1 MDKSGLINN
10 LQTFIKIYLSFIT
23 IFKINFLIIKNKIK
37 KKRVIIFFH
46 PSQDIFSA
54 TKYLKSIFK
63 DEQDFEILF
72 LNSYF
77 KLYYNNYEYYILNKL
92 VTLIIFPDFFIT
104 NNVSNFFPLFSKKIY
119 IHHDIYDGPLTS
131 PERKAGLRKRLTRYD
146 YLFVSNHISKKVFE
160 NLFNGENK
168 KPKIKQIGY
177 LKLDYLLSKYKI
189 KKCKTIIIAPT
200 TYVPFKEF
208 SCIDYLEKII
218 PHLIKH
224 TNCKVYLRP
233 HPANRK
239 DIKIKKIIQ
248 KFKTKNNFFID
259 KKNDYAK
266 LYTNSCLMITD
277 ISGTA
282 YTYSFL
288 TKNPVIFFSPNE
300 KKIKANR
307 YDKLSLF
314 RDRNKIG
321 TIYKNTDMFK
331 NINIVINKNYKQN
344 ILKLMSENKLDK
356 NDSSKKLLNFIKE
369 I

>member
-1 MDKSGLINN
+1 MDKSKLVNN

-46 PSQDIFSA
+46 PSKDIFSA
-54 TKYLKSIFK
+54 NDYLKSIFEH
-63 DEQDFEILF
+63 EQDFEILF

-77 KLYYNNYEYYILNKL
+77 QIRYNNRENYTLNKL
-92 VTLIIFPDFFIT
+92 IPLIICPDFFVT
-104 NNVSNFFPLFSKKIY
+104 NNVSDFFPLFTQKIY

-131 PERKAGLRKRLTRYD
+131 AERKIGLKKRLAKYD
-146 YLFVSNHISKKVFE
+146 YLFVSNYISKKIFE

-168 KPKIKQIGY
+168 IPKIKQIGY
-177 LKLDYLLSKYKI
+177 LKLDFLLSKYKI

-208 SCIDYLEKII
+208 SCINYLEKII
-218 PHLIKH
+218 SHLIKY
-224 TNCKVYLRP
+224 TDCKVYLRP
-233 HPANRK
+233 HPADRK
-239 DIKIKKIIQ
+239 DINIKKIVK
-248 KFKTKNNFFID
+248 KFKTKKNFFLDI
-259 KKNDYAK
+259 KNNYAE
-266 LYTNSCLMITD
+266 LYTNSCLMISD

-300 KKIKANR
+300 KKIKANG

-321 TIYKNTDMFK
+321 KIYKNTDMFK
-331 NINIVINKNYKQN
+331 SINKVINKNYKQN
-344 ILKLMSENKLDK
+344 IIKLMSKNELDK
-356 NDSSKKLLNFIKE
+356 NDSSKKLLNFMKKI
-369 I
+369 